1 VSIGKKPFWFGTHQQ
16 LDPILAPARLRSRE
30 PGLLFLTARHWPAKF
45 LTRDEARQI
54 AANIAN
60 AKKGGQNDR
69 RSAKALSGGSI

>member
-30 PGLLFLTARHWPAKF
+30 PGLLFLTARHWPVKF
-45 LTRDEARQI
+45 FSRDEARRI
-54 AANIAN
+54 AAKIAN

-69 RSAKALSGGSI
+69 QTAKAPSGGSI